1 MAKYVVFFTYSS
13 ETWAR
18 MIQSPGDRTAA
29 VRQLA
34 DSVGGS
40 VECLYWM
47 FGTYDGLGII
57 EAPDSI
63 SAAALSITIGST
75 GAFKNVETHELLN
88 QEQLSQVLSRSKDAT
103 QAYQPPVSKGS
114 AAGASLIRPAVFRE
128 NCRADPQES
137 TTDRLSG
144 PDDVLGHP
152 GAQDRPHGS
161 TAVVSSAS
169 VDLFVPTSGGANASE
184 GSVTRKQHLIRNSH

>member
-1 MAKYVVFFTYSS
+1 MARYVVFFTYSS
-13 ETWAR
+13 EAWAR
-18 MIQSPGDRTAA
+18 MIQSPGDRTAK

-47 FGTYDGLGII
+47 FGPYDGLGII

-103 QAYQPPVSKGS
+103 QAYQPPGQQ
-114 AAGASLIRPAVFRE
+114 R
-128 NCRADPQES
+128 
-137 TTDRLSG
+137 
-144 PDDVLGHP
+144 
-152 GAQDRPHGS
+152 
-161 TAVVSSAS
+161 
-169 VDLFVPTSGGANASE
+169 
-184 GSVTRKQHLIRNSH
+184 